1 MNFVKG
7 AGAAAFAF
15 SAIVASAHAAD
26 PKQPTAELATYAS
39 EDGQTYFA
47 LSVMPPSSAQQSQPR
62 DIVIVF
68 DTSASQTG
76 VYRETG
82 IAALEACVAKLSP
95 TDRVQLLAAD
105 LEARPLTEK
114 FVAAGSAE
122 LKAAVQALRN
132 EPPLGSTDMENV
144 LKSAAAK
151 FDKDRPAGRVLFYIG
166 DGLSSANLLG
176 TDSFRALIGELTS
189 ARIPVSSYAIG
200 PQTDGRLL
208 AALANQTGGN
218 LYVAEP
224 MAFAN
229 EAEKVTEARAK
240 EENSRRGSTVGA
252 TLADW
257 AHAIVFW
264 PANAAWPSELGHV
277 YPQAM
282 TPLRSDRDTV
292 AIGAIAEP
300 LTKSLEIK
308 AQFVAD
314 GKPVDLH
321 WTAAPKNAGETYA
334 YLPKVVQLAKADE
347 GITLP
352 SVGSAG
358 LAETGRLAEASVDS
372 LTDLAERAVVTG
384 DVGAAQV
391 AAQAVLARDP
401 GNIKAKTVQ
410 RVIDK
415 KRTEAIPV
423 AQATPP
429 AAAAPDAG
437 ERIVPAPTPALGT
450 PAAAPKAA
458 APPNNELNLVRP
470 APVPPQ
476 GAAAQELPTPAPA
489 APPAAGSLTD
499 RFSDDGA
506 LLDEVEQQ
514 RRVFGQMLR
523 REVENAVIDARKTM
537 ASDPQTAMQD
547 LKLSLQNVERAPELT
562 PDVRAQLKDKL
573 QIALREAQHAAVIK
587 DELDAERD
595 EEFAAARERRLL
607 YNSSTA
613 STP

>member
-1 MNFVKG
+1 M
-7 AGAAAFAF
+7 
-15 SAIVASAHAAD
+15 
-26 PKQPTAELATYAS
+26 
-39 EDGQTYFA
+39 
-47 LSVMPPSSAQQSQPR
+47 
-62 DIVIVF
+62 
-68 DTSASQTG
+68 
-76 VYRETG
+76 
-82 IAALEACVAKLSP
+82 
-95 TDRVQLLAAD
+95 
-105 LEARPLTEK
+105 
-114 FVAAGSAE
+114 
-122 LKAAVQALRN
+122 
-132 EPPLGSTDMENV
+132 
-144 LKSAAAK
+144 
-151 FDKDRPAGRVLFYIG
+151 FYIG

-176 TDSFRALIGELTS
+176 TDSFRALVGELTA
-189 ARIPVSSYAIG
+189 ARVPVSSYAIG

-229 EAEKVTEARAK
+229 EAEKVTEARAQ

-257 AHAIVFW
+257 AHAVVFW
-264 PANAAWPSELGHV
+264 PTNAAWPSELGQV
-277 YPQAM
+277 YPKAM

-292 AIGAIAEP
+292 AIGAVAEP
-300 LTKSLEIK
+300 LNKSLELK

-314 GKPVDLH
+314 GKPVDLQ
-321 WTAAPKNAGETYA
+321 WMVAPKNAGETYA

-358 LAETGRLAEASVDS
+358 LAETGRIAEASVDS

-384 DVGAAQV
+384 DVHAAQV

-410 RVIDK
+410 RVVDK

-423 AQATPP
+423 AQATT
-429 AAAAPDAG
+429 AAPDAD
-437 ERIVPAPTPALGT
+437 ERVVPAPAPALGT
-450 PAAAPKAA
+450 PAAAPAA
-458 APPNNELNLVRP
+458 APNNELNLVRP
-470 APVPPQ
+470 AVVPPQ
-476 GAAAQELPTPAPA
+476 GADALDLPSPVAA

-499 RFSDDGA
+499 RFSGDGA

-537 ASDPQTAMQD
+537 SERSANSDARSQAVAAKRRASA
-547 LKLSLQNVERAPELT
+547 
-562 PDVRAQLKDKL
+562 
-573 QIALREAQHAAVIK
+573 
-587 DELDAERD
+587 
-595 EEFAAARERRLL
+595 
-607 YNSSTA
+607 
-613 STP
+613 